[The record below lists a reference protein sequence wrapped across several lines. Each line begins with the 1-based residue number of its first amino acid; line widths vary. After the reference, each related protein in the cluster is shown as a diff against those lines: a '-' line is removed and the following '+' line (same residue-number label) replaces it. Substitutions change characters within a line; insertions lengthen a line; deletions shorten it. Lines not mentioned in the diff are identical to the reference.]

1 MWKVDKI
8 MREAEGGRRRSWWKQ
23 LLPSRSKQK
32 TESMT
37 TPSPSSNSSTV
48 TGFQADNAG
57 SQVTPSGGVSSNGSP
72 LGQAAGQLTV
82 QPTSGSQPT
91 ILTHGI
97 EGAKFSREVDTANL
111 NRVPIRR
118 RSTVNG
124 SLPSPAQRRKE
135 SIATVQSTKA
145 KLLITRG
152 NLWDNALEALRE
164 DNPKLISEFEKCLAL
179 EASGIA
185 SSTSPSKNDN
195 SDAEFEIVESII
207 VNRYHD
213 RHDET
218 LARKSAVVRKY
229 FEQVVKAIIA
239 SKSFISAA
247 ISSDPYSSLAWTGV
261 CLLLPVR
268 SPKSNIS
275 ISDLF

>member
-8 MREAEGGRRRSWWKQ
+8 MREAEGGHRRSRWKQ

-32 TESMT
+32 TESLD
-37 TPSPSSNSSTV
+37 TPSPSSSSSNV
-48 TGFQADNAG
+48 ADFQADNAG

-72 LGQAAGQLTV
+72 LGQAASQLTV
-82 QPTSGSQPT
+82 QPTSGSQPP
-91 ILTHGI
+91 ILTHEIG
-97 EGAKFSREVDTANL
+97 GAKSSREVNPTNL

-118 RSTVNG
+118 RSTVID
-124 SLPSPAQRRKE
+124 SLPSPTQRRKE
-135 SIATVQSTKA
+135 SIATVQSTKE
-145 KLLITRG
+145 KLLITRK
-152 NLWDNALEALRE
+152 NLWNNALETLRE

-185 SSTSPSKNDN
+185 SGTSPSKRDN
-195 SDAEFEIVESII
+195 SDVEFEIAESII
-207 VNRYHD
+207 VNRYRD

-239 SKSFISAA
+239 SKSIISTA
-247 ISSDPYSSLAWTGV
+247 ISSDLYASLAWTGV
-261 CLLLPVR
+261 CLLLPV
-268 SPKSNIS
+268 SNPKSNIR